1 MKTKLQQKIERQQ
14 RKQDML
20 FGNYSV
26 GQKKSTTRRVYSKGN
41 LWNHQNLPRIK
52 SDISVWYK

>member
-1 MKTKLQQKIERQQ
+1 MTDKLRRKIERQQ
-14 RKQDML
+14 RKENML
-20 FGNYSV
+20 FSNYSV